1 MNEDGTAC
9 ITVESPCDESKTEKP
24 KLEGCPKR
32 SIDSSRTAKKPAT
45 EGVKEEKKEALAQ
58 KKDVNPPPEDPIVNT
73 ICEWQLSE
81 DGKTCVTT
89 KEPCQMGATE
99 KPQEGKCP
107 ARSDISSR
115 TDKAPAT
122 KVESVSVDA
131 PKTDGEKDAAKEE
144 KKEEKKEAL
153 A

>member
-1 MNEDGTAC
+1 
-9 ITVESPCDESKTEKP
+9 
-24 KLEGCPKR
+24 
-32 SIDSSRTAKKPAT
+32 
-45 EGVKEEKKEALAQ
+45 
-58 KKDVNPPPEDPIVNT
+58 
-73 ICEWQLSE
+73 
-81 DGKTCVTT
+81 
-89 KEPCQMGATE
+89 MGATE

-107 ARSDISSR
+107 ARSDISRR

-153 A
+153 VQ